1 MFSGFDHSNNMGCS
15 FSTGHKCGTGQ
26 PISRQA
32 KEVVKIDA
40 L

>member
-1 MFSGFDHSNNMGCS
+1 MFSGFNISVNLGCTLP
-15 FSTGHKCGTGQ
+15 TGHKCGTGQ

-32 KEVVKIDA
+32 EEVVKIDA